1 MLLFQIVQKECE
13 KDKYTKQMEGI
24 FISLRNL
31 NVIYG
36 SWMVV
41 EFDGFFFVQLPKGY
55 SGHAYST
62 SALILLEYILY
73 GAVNTML

>member
-13 KDKYTKQMEGI
+13 KDTYTKQMEGI

-41 EFDGFFFVQLPKGY
+41 EFDGFFLYSYLKGTVVM
-55 SGHAYST
+55 HT
-62 SALILLEYILY
+62 LHLLSFYWNIFCM
-73 GAVNTML
+73 GQ

>member
-13 KDKYTKQMEGI
+13 KDKYIKQMEGI

-41 EFDGFFFVQLPKGY
+41 EFDGFFFCTV
-55 SGHAYST
+55 T
-62 SALILLEYILY
+62 
-73 GAVNTML
+73 

>member
-41 EFDGFFFVQLPKGY
+41 EFDGEGNLLVK
-55 SGHAYST
+55 
-62 SALILLEYILY
+62 ALVWNAALSLFLLRHEELSVW
-73 GAVNTML
+73 APTV

>member
-41 EFDGFFFVQLPKGY
+41 EFDGFFFCTV
-55 SGHAYST
+55 T
-62 SALILLEYILY
+62 
-73 GAVNTML
+73 

>member
-1 MLLFQIVQKECE
+1 
-13 KDKYTKQMEGI
+13 MEDI

-36 SWMVV
+36 SWRLNLM
-41 EFDGFFFVQLPKGY
+41 GFFVRLSKGY

-62 SALILLEYILY
+62 AALILLEYILY
-73 GAVNTML
+73 GAVNTVL

>member
-1 MLLFQIVQKECE
+1 
-13 KDKYTKQMEGI
+13 MEVGWW
-24 FISLRNL
+24 LNL
-31 NVIYG
+31 
-36 SWMVV
+36 M
-41 EFDGFFFVQLPKGY
+41 GFFFVQLPKGY